1 MATMDSNKDQNV
13 KDLEDKE
20 TLLNQL
26 KEEFNLIQQKRQLLK
41 DHEQLIK
48 E

>member
-1 MATMDSNKDQNV
+1 MTTMDSNKDQNV